1 VVTVVHLHGPSG
13 AGKSTL
19 AQRYVY
25 EHPEVLNLDI
35 DVVVSVFLLGP
46 PAVFSLLAQVPCAA
60 AGTHR

>member
-1 VVTVVHLHGPSG
+1 M
-13 AGKSTL
+13 STL
-19 AQRYVY
+19 RFSIC
-25 EHPEVLNLDI
+25 DI

>member
-1 VVTVVHLHGPSG
+1 MVTVVHLNGPSG

-25 EHPEVLNLDI
+25 EHPGVLTLDI

-46 PAVFSLLAQVPCAA
+46 PAVFSLPAQVRYAA
-60 AGTHR
+60 AGPHR